1 MSKELPELA
10 NQVLATIHKYSLA
23 KSGDRILVGVSG
35 GADSVALLL
44 VLHQLGLTVGAAHL
58 NHGLRGVESDGDEIF
73 VETLAKAFEIPFFSK
88 RVSISSL
95 QGNLESAGR
104 TARQEFFRK
113 ISEEHGYSRIA
124 VAHTRDDRVETC
136 LLHLFRGAGLDG
148 MVSMAPF
155 NGEIIRPLIESSHE
169 DVRQY
174 LISRNQSWRNDASNL
189 DIRLARNR
197 MRHNTLPS
205 LAAAFNP
212 NLADTLARTVE
223 LLQDEE
229 ALLRKLAEEWLATH
243 SVRQGREIFIDAASL
258 NDAPVALA
266 RRAIRLG
273 LQTIGSQ
280 LADITFERIES
291 VRNLLRDGM
300 SGKTIQLQGKLLAER
315 SFDKII
321 LRHMQGTEPEFMYE
335 LPIPGSLHVPELG
348 KTFRAGITDASLME
362 RHSSS
367 KDRVFV
373 DGESLGACVKIRNW
387 KPGDYYKPVGWPGG
401 KIKKLFQRAK
411 VPRNQRSR
419 WPVFVIDSAVVWVA
433 SFPVSREF
441 APGGS
446 SQKIVALEAIPDEPI

>member
-1 MSKELPELA
+1 MSTQLPELA

-23 KSGDRILVGVSG
+23 EAGDRILVGVSG
-35 GADSVALLL
+35 GADSLATLL
-44 VLHQLGLTVGAAHL
+44 VLHQLGFAVGAAHL
-58 NHGLRGVESDGDEIF
+58 NHGLRGVESDADELF
-73 VETLAKAFEIPFFSK
+73 VEELSKSHGIPFFSS
-88 RVSISSL
+88 RVALSDRE
-95 QGNLESAGR
+95 GNLEAAGR
-104 TARQEFFRK
+104 IARQDFFRK
-113 ISEEHGYSRIA
+113 ISADSGYARIA
-124 VAHTRDDRVETC
+124 VGHTRDDRVETC
-136 LLHLFRGAGLDG
+136 LLHLLRGAGLEG
-148 MVSMAPF
+148 MVSMAPI
-155 NGEIIRPLIESSHE
+155 NGKIIRPLIELSHE

-174 LISRNQSWRNDASNL
+174 LISRNQAWRNDATNL

-223 LLQDEE
+223 LLHDEE
-229 ALLRKLAEEWLATH
+229 ALLRKLAEEWLSMH
-243 SVRQGREIFIDAASL
+243 SVRHGREIFIDAASL

-273 LQTIGSQ
+273 LKMIGSQ
-280 LADITFERIES
+280 LTDVTFDRIEG
-291 VRNLLRDGM
+291 VRSLLRDGK

-321 LRHMQGTEPEFMYE
+321 LRHMQEPEPEFMYE
-335 LPIPGSLHVPELG
+335 LPIPGSLHVPELR
-348 KTFRAGITDASLME
+348 KTFRAGITDASQVA
-362 RHSSS
+362 RHSTS

-373 DGESLGACVKIRNW
+373 DGESLGAYVNIRNW
-387 KPGDYYKPVGWPGG
+387 KAGDYYKPVGWPGG

-419 WPVFVIDSAVVWVA
+419 WPVFVIDSAIVWVA

-446 SQKIVALEAIPDEPI
+446 SQKIVALEAIPDEPR